1 MSSLSSDLSLRA
13 DSYVRSYCMS
23 HAVLVLEVIAEG
35 ITLKNLER
43 KHRVCEP
50 VRGSA
55 ELLASLLHLHPRL
68 RVTI

>member
-1 MSSLSSDLSLRA
+1 
-13 DSYVRSYCMS
+13 MS